1 MLPLC
6 LVARPCF
13 GFPALVVGFSVPGFT
28 VSARWCKTILLY
40 CRDEPLLN
48 AVSAY
53 AAGRLFL
60 VAMAGGMVVT
70 DVGGRAAE
78 YNGKVTWY
86 VVLVSLIAASG
97 GLLFGYDLGVTGGVE
112 SFPEFLDKFFPEVAA
127 QKAAS
132 SGVNPYCSYDSQKLS
147 AFTSVLFLSG
157 KFICSL
163 VAKATDPHEH
173 TVQSKLYASHSVCS
187 L

>member
-1 MLPLC
+1 
-6 LVARPCF
+6 
-13 GFPALVVGFSVPGFT
+13 
-28 VSARWCKTILLY
+28 
-40 CRDEPLLN
+40 
-48 AVSAY
+48 
-53 AAGRLFL
+53 
-60 VAMAGGMVVT
+60 MAGGMVVT

-112 SFPEFLDKFFPEVAA
+112 SFPEFLNLFFPEVAA

-147 AFTSVLFLSG
+147 AFTSVLFLAG

-163 VAKATDPHEH
+163 AVHLTACHQH
-173 TVQSKLYASHSVCS
+173 TVRRGSADQCACCSVLLNLHRCMTGAHQVASRLFLDSF
-187 L
+187 

>member
-1 MLPLC
+1 MAAAASAEQQPVCTSVKSRC
-6 LVARPCF
+6 LIAYGTLAFFKLIGFLLTLLHLLQAGSVA
-13 GFPALVVGFSVPGFT
+13 
-28 VSARWCKTILLY
+28 K
-40 CRDEPLLN
+40 
-48 AVSAY
+48 
-53 AAGRLFL
+53 

-70 DVGGRAAE
+70 NVGGRAAE

-112 SFPEFLDKFFPEVAA
+112 SFPEFLNLFFPEVAA

-147 AFTSVLFLSG
+147 AFTSVLFLAG
-157 KFICSL
+157 GHCCT
-163 VAKATDPHEH
+163 A
-173 TVQSKLYASHSVCS
+173 HS
-187 L
+187 